1 MAKRYR
7 VVVQLMRVPSI
18 PQRKP
23 DLLDQVDEAIGPAIV
38 VEVEDQTWSRHFL
51 KVGSQGR

>member
-1 MAKRYR
+1 

-38 VEVEDQTWSRHFL
+38 VEVEDQTWSRDFL
-51 KVGSQGR
+51 KELDR